1 MWLLLFD
8 AILFLKFC
16 LKSFIFA
23 NFLNRNYFLWFFMV
37 LEFVY
42 PLTKTLS
49 STFSVFGIKVVW
61 RSASANKQSESSFA
75 TRKCCFWHYQ
85 INNSLRH
92 YYLWPHD
99 IFVSLSAHCHCISS
113 ANHRLLVS
121 SKESDGSIHQ
131 AMQTLLRNLIDTN
144 LERIYG
150 PEKVKKE
157 RKLKKVK
164 VSDAGVDTG
173 LTLTGIES
181 VCTYII
187 YNSEPKRR

>member
-1 MWLLLFD
+1 M
-8 AILFLKFC
+8 
-16 LKSFIFA
+16 
-23 NFLNRNYFLWFFMV
+23 
-37 LEFVY
+37 
-42 PLTKTLS
+42 
-49 STFSVFGIKVVW
+49 
-61 RSASANKQSESSFA
+61 
-75 TRKCCFWHYQ
+75 
-85 INNSLRH
+85 
-92 YYLWPHD
+92 
-99 IFVSLSAHCHCISS
+99 
-113 ANHRLLVS
+113 S